1 MPNPKAGAEYEDQID
16 RGLLHVRKDLKRF
29 RVDYQRPVQLKLVLI
44 YFKSSKSTFFFK
56 FCFQAFTNELNLIT
70 FQLTQV

>member
-29 RVDYQRPVQLKLVLI
+29 RVDYQRPVQLKFVFN
-44 YFKSSKSTFFFK
+44 Y
-56 FCFQAFTNELNLIT
+56 
-70 FQLTQV
+70 